1 MPVDNFLDTA
11 SPRQISRRSVLRGT
25 VALAAL
31 GAIAAI
37 AGPLPAAA
45 ADATQ
50 QDFMQLST
58 FLTGHDLDPVLGSRY
73 FAALQKRNPDLLA
86 QMNVLGSVIKQSN
99 VANMDA
105 FLALPSIDPKLMET
119 ATKIVSAWYL
129 GVVGEPEDAELIA
142 YGEALMYRPTRGILA
157 IPTYGPGP
165 DAWGPKPDTK
175 I

>member
-1 MPVDNFLDTA
+1 MPVDNSLGTA
-11 SPRQISRRSVLRGT
+11 LSCQISRRSVLHGT

-31 GAIAAI
+31 GAIAAL

-45 ADATQ
+45 ADPTRHH
-50 QDFMQLST
+50 FMQLST
-58 FLTGHDLDPVLGSRY
+58 FLTGHDLDPVLGNRY
-73 FAALQKRNPDLLA
+73 FSALQKRNPDLAA
-86 QMNVLGSVIKQSN
+86 QMNALGSVIRRSN
-99 VANMDA
+99 VADMDA
-105 FLALPSIDPKLMET
+105 FLALPSIEPQLMET

-142 YGEALMYRPTRGILA
+142 YGEAVMYRATRGILA